1 VARRGG
7 IQRRRDTRWLRGL
20 WSSRGYVS
28 VVGILD
34 SCFADSKNWKIQGVY
49 TNAAV
54 QLGKLLDS
62 AAFKVWSTVLA
73 VLLVVV
79 WLWNVF
85 QTIWGLYDGSL
96 IGKDR
101 QEESSRSSE
110 GE

>member
-1 VARRGG
+1 MSVA
-7 IQRRRDTRWLRGL
+7 
-20 WSSRGYVS
+20 V
-28 VVGILD
+28 ILD
-34 SCFADSKNWKIQGVY
+34 SRFTDSQNENQGVY

-85 QTIWGLYDGSL
+85 MTIWGLYDGSL

-101 QEESSRSSE
+101 QEENSRSSE